1 MGFRQGAYAKI
12 WEVDDETG
20 HKYATCQMSVSRKD
34 KDSGEYKTEFQDGYV
49 RLIGNA
55 YDAIEEYLEENDI
68 PEKGLSVKISSCDVT
83 NNYDKKKKK
92 LFVNYAVFGMKIADE
107 DGNFPYDD
115 DEEDSGDNSKKK
127 SARGKK
133 SSTSKG
139 KKSTSSTK
147 GKGNKK
153 AKEEETEDII
163 SDLDDDEDL
172 PF

>member
-20 HKYATCQMSVSRKD
+20 YKYATCQMSVSRKD

-68 PEKGLSVKISSCDVT
+68 PERGLSVKISSCDVT
-83 NNYDKKKKK
+83 NNYDKKKEK
-92 LFVNYAVFGMKIADE
+92 LYVNYAVFGMKIADE
-107 DGNFPYDD
+107 DGNFPDD
-115 DEEDSGDNSKKK
+115 DEDDGSSKKK
-127 SARGKK
+127 SAKGKK
-133 SSTSKG
+133 SSASKG
-139 KKSTSSTK
+139 KKSTSSSK
-147 GKGNKK
+147 GRGNKK
-153 AKEEETEDII
+153 AKEEEPEDII
-163 SDLDDDEDL
+163 SDLDDDEGL